1 MKFNPHEIIPTA
13 YVGREQ
19 AYIKHLLLDGYLERL
34 LYIVG
39 WSANLL
45 GHDEIIFVDC
55 FAGPWQ
61 DESNDLGSTS
71 IAISMNLL
79 SKVQYA
85 LKAVNKPVKFRAVYV
100 EKNDQAFARL
110 ESFLSKNSPRN
121 VPTSAIHGDFT

>member
-1 MKFNPHEIIPTA
+1 MKFNPHEIIPMA

-39 WSANLL
+39 WSADLL

-85 LKAVNKPVKFRAVYV
+85 LKAVNKPVKFRAV
-100 EKNDQAFARL
+100 
-110 ESFLSKNSPRN
+110 SKKSQE
-121 VPTSAIHGDFT
+121 